1 MIFANSLLK
10 KPKILAFK
18 YWKTELLEELETMM
32 FGKIRKGR
40 LPKDAE
46 TEDQE
51 EETND
56 EENNDDEE
64 NTGAENNDDDDDGEE
79 ENDNNGEEE
88 TDDDGEEE
96 NAGAQNDD
104 EDDAENVDDREEPKN
119 DDDQPS
125 TKIKWTRPLV
135 REKRGTPEKQGL
147 QMIIGIILLNVHQM
161 YFGIISY

>member
-18 YWKTELLEELETMM
+18 YWKTELLEELEKMM

-40 LPKDAE
+40 VPKAAK

-51 EETND
+51 EET
-56 EENNDDEE
+56 DDEE

-88 TDDDGEEE
+88 TDDDE